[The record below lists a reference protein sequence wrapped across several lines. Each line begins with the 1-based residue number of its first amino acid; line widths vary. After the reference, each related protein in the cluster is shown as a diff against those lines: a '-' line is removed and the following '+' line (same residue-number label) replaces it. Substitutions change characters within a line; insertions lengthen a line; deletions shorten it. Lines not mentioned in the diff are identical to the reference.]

1 MNARTFSLTAL
12 AAAVL
17 CVGLGADAPKEE
29 KKKER
34 SPWAGEYTG
43 TYTAS
48 NPQGDQ
54 EGDITLSIDENGN
67 STGESQAKGNDQKAI
82 LKGKHLKNN
91 KAVIVIE
98 MPDGSKAN
106 GYGTVSR
113 LADGGITGTMIQ
125 RFGTQVVGGLEFE
138 LHPKKA
144 DKVKEEKAKEE
155 KK

>member
-12 AAAVL
+12 AAGVL

-29 KKKER
+29 KKQER
-34 SPWAGEYTG
+34 SPWAGEYIG

-48 NPQGDQ
+48 SPTGVEE
-54 EGDITLSIDENGN
+54 EGEITLTVDENGK
-67 STGESQAKGNDQKAI
+67 SKGESVAKGSDQKAV
-82 LKGKHLKNN
+82 LKGTHLKNN

-98 MPDGSKAN
+98 LPNGAKAN

-113 LADGGITGTMIQ
+113 LSDGGMTGTMIQ
-125 RFGTQVVGGLEFE
+125 RIGTQVVGGIEFE

-144 DKVKEEKAKEE
+144 GKPKEERKE
-155 KK
+155 